1 MSGIVFGACT
11 AAGLVGANDPYALTA
26 LAAGERVTM
35 CGRCCVGYHAET
47 ADFLR
52 QANEGKCVSCQRS
65 DRMSVVVLPGTA
77 AAVVPAET
85 AAVAPAAGDRV
96 VRLDK
101 IWEHAG
107 QIVTFEGYVHRV
119 YQSRGTGT
127 WFVKFERTPRP
138 AEGFR
143 LVIFNGFTKRWTA
156 QGLDIR
162 DYEGQT
168 IRVRGLIRVD
178 PVWGIQMLI
187 DRPDV
192 IGVVG
197 EEKPAAPEPAAPAA
211 EPEPEPPP
219 AGRRI
224 LWKTEG

>member
-1 MSGIVFGACT
+1 
-11 AAGLVGANDPYALTA
+11 
-26 LAAGERVTM
+26 M

-65 DRMSVVVLPGTA
+65 DRMAVVVLPGAGRA
-77 AAVVPAET
+77 AGGPAET
-85 AAVAPAAGDRV
+85 AAVAPAAGDRL

-101 IWEHAG
+101 IWDHAG
-107 QIVTFEGYVHRV
+107 QIVTFEGFVHQV
-119 YQSRGTGT
+119 YQSRGSGT
-127 WFVKFERTPRP
+127 WFVKFEQTRIPT
-138 AEGFR
+138 EGFR
-143 LVIFNGFTKRWTA
+143 LVIFNSFTKRWTE

-162 DYEGQT
+162 DYAGQT

-178 PVWGIQMLI
+178 PTWGIQMLI

-192 IGVVG
+192 IGVAG
-197 EEKPAAPEPAAPAA
+197 ADTPGPQAPPAPEPETPAAPEPPT
-211 EPEPEPPP
+211 
-219 AGRRI
+219 GQRI